1 MIQVKRL
8 DGQDMILNAEL
19 IFSIQ
24 KTPDTLI
31 CFTTGERLMVREDM
45 NEVMA
50 RVMEYRRTIH
60 ISLPQLLEQEEEEE
74 ALAITNEIT
83 PAFSEE
89 H

>member
-31 CFTTGERLMVREDM
+31 HFTTGERLMVREDM
-45 NEVMA
+45 DEIMSK
-50 RVMEYRRTIH
+50 VMEYRRTIH
-60 ISLPQLLEQEEEEE
+60 TPLPHLLDKEED
-74 ALAITNEIT
+74 ALDITSEIT

>member
-31 CFTTGERLMVREDM
+31 CFTTGERLMVQEEMKEDM
-45 NEVMA
+45 DKVML
-50 RVMEYRRTIH
+50 YRRTVNTAPPIYWIKKMKH
-60 ISLPQLLEQEEEEE
+60 WMQPTIQ
-74 ALAITNEIT
+74 T
-83 PAFSEE
+83 PPL
-89 H
+89 

>member
-31 CFTTGERLMVREDM
+31 CFTTGERLMVQEEM
-45 NEVMA
+45 NEIMEKVML
-50 RVMEYRRTIH
+50 YRRTVNTA
-60 ISLPQLLEQEEEEE
+60 LPHLLNEDDE
-74 ALAITNEIT
+74 ALDSTNDLN
-83 PAFSEE
+83 PAFAEE

>member
-31 CFTTGERLMVREDM
+31 RFTTGERLMVREDM
-45 NEVMA
+45 NEIMGK
-50 RVMEYRRTIH
+50 VMEYRRTIH
-60 ISLPQLLEQEEEEE
+60 TPLPQLLEEEEEE

>member
-31 CFTTGERLMVREDM
+31 RFTTGERLMVREDM
-45 NEVMA
+45 NEIMGK
-50 RVMEYRRTIH
+50 VMEYRRTIH
-60 ISLPQLLEQEEEEE
+60 TPLPHLLEEEEE
-74 ALAITNEIT
+74 IDVTSEIT

>member
-1 MIQVKRL
+1 MIQIKRL
-8 DGQDMILNAEL
+8 DGQEMILNAEL
-19 IFSIQ
+19 IFTIQ

-45 NEVMA
+45 DEVMA

-60 ISLPQLLEQEEEEE
+60 IPLPHLLEEKEE

>member
-1 MIQVKRL
+1 
-8 DGQDMILNAEL
+8 MILNAEL

-31 CFTTGERLMVREDM
+31 SFTTGERLMVREDM
-45 NEVMA
+45 NEIMIK
-50 RVMEYRRTIH
+50 VMEYRRTIH
-60 ISLPQLLEQEEEEE
+60 IPLPHLLEEEEE
-74 ALAITNEIT
+74 ALDVTSETT

>member
-45 NEVMA
+45 KEIMDKVML
-50 RVMEYRRTIH
+50 YRRTINTA
-60 ISLPQLLEQEEEEE
+60 LPHLLDEEDE
-74 ALAITNEIT
+74 ALDATNDSN
-83 PAFSEE
+83 PAFAEE

>member
-31 CFTTGERLMVREDM
+31 RFTTGERLMVREDM
-45 NEVMA
+45 NEIMGK
-50 RVMEYRRTIH
+50 VMEYRRTIH
-60 ISLPQLLEQEEEEE
+60 TPLPQLLEEEG